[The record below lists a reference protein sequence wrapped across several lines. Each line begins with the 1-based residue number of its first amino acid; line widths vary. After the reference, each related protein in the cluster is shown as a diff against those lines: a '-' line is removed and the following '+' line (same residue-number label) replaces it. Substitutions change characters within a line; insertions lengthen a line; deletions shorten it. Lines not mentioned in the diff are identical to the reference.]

1 MSMAIQ
7 AAEFSAAEPVLSA
20 EDMYRLG
27 LKASTISEEGE
38 IDLISA
44 HMWFNL
50 AAMQGN
56 IEARAYRA
64 ELSREMSPDEI
75 ADAQR
80 LAREYLSTHRLR
92 RQN

>member
-1 MSMAIQ
+1 MSIAI
-7 AAEFSAAEPVLSA
+7 AAEALVSAEPIMSGA
-20 EDMYRLG
+20 EMYRLG
-27 LKASTISEEGE
+27 LEASTVGE
-38 IDLISA
+38 DGDLDLVTA

-64 ELSREMSPDEI
+64 ELAAEMSAEDI

-80 LAREYLSTHRLR
+80 RAREYLATHRPISR
-92 RQN
+92 A